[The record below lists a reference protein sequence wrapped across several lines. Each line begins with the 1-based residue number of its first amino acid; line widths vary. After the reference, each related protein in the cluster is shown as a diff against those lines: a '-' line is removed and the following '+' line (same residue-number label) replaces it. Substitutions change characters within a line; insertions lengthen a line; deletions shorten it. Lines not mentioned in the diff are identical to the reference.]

1 MKTIRIM
8 LSMLL
13 AVMTYSSMAQGIIIY
28 KSNGTQEKLP
38 YIAVDSI
45 IPYFADKE
53 PEPVEARAVDLGLP
67 SGTLWAS
74 HNIGATAPEKHGGY
88 YAFGETEEKLT
99 YSWSTYMCTSAAA
112 CATSDDP
119 LYADRLLTYTDKIG
133 SSYLGLNC
141 NIAGSKYDVATQTWG
156 DSWVMPTAA
165 QFQELFDNCTREEVQ
180 INDAFCIQYTGP
192 NGNTLIIPTGGG
204 YKDGKELKSAG
215 TYSFYATK
223 FWVAD
228 FTYQVSMGGGASIG
242 DTGESAATNPYG
254 EYRYYGKQVRAVKKK
269 E

>member
-38 YIAVDSI
+38 YIAIDSI

-133 SSYLGLNC
+133 SSYFGLNC

-156 DSWVMPTAA
+156 DSWMIPTSE
-165 QFQELFDNCTREEVQ
+165 QFTELQNNCSVAKVTINEVE
-180 INDAFCIQYTGP
+180 CIELTGP
-192 NGNTLIIPTGGG
+192 NGNSLIFPIAGG
-204 YKDGKELKSAG
+204 YKNNTQLNSDSKLYLWSADVNIVLPKSA
-215 TYSFYATK
+215 A
-223 FWVAD
+223 VA
-228 FTYQVSMGGGASIG
+228 VSVGSYGVGV
-242 DTGESAATNPYG
+242 NPYG
-254 EYRYYGKQVRAVKKK
+254 VGDRNCGLQIRAVKKP
-269 E
+269 